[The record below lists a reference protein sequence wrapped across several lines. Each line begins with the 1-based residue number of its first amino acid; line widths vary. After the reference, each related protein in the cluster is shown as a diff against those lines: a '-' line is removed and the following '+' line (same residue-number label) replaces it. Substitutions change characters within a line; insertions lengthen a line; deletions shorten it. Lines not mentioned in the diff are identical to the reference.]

1 MNTVITWLVKAIL
14 DWIAEMVFSLYE
26 ERRLKAELDKKDAEL
41 LKQYEEIIN
50 AGDTL
55 SRDERRRIA
64 EHLLNA

>member
-14 DWIAEMVFSLYE
+14 DWIAEAVFSLYE
-26 ERRLKAELDKKDAEL
+26 ERRLKAELEKKDAEL

-64 EHLLNA
+64 ELLLNA